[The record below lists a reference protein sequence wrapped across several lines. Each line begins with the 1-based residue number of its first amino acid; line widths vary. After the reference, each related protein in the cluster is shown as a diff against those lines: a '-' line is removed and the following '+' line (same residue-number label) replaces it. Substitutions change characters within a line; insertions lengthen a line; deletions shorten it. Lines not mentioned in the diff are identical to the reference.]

1 MQKIRSALKFP
12 LRLLLAY
19 LPFRKRAVFELVRT
33 YYADLNVVVP
43 LFHGIKCPIVS
54 QEHWVSY
61 ENVFAE
67 KEYDDLLKIIPLPGT
82 WLDLGCHAGHFSL
95 LLASHWA
102 EKGDRANWRGLLV
115 DPDSRV
121 QASIRQIT
129 ACNGFTP
136 QQMVFLPG
144 AISATGEDLVF
155 SENLYMTS
163 EIASRESKGVRRVVR
178 CVRQEDILNR
188 MEPPYDLIKLDIEGA
203 EYDFF
208 LSYDLILS
216 KTKYL
221 LFEWHSWHRGGGGK
235 AQLVGLAEQSGF
247 RFLAESHCDRVIHRY
262 GKAEQCGTI
271 LMENVRF
278 KGDTR

>member
-1 MQKIRSALKFP
+1 MQKIRSVLKFP
-12 LRLLLAY
+12 LRALLGFT
-19 LPFRKRAVFELVRT
+19 PFRKRVIFELVRN
-33 YYADLNVVVP
+33 YYADLNIVVP
-43 LFHGIKCPIVS
+43 LPHGIKCPIAS

-61 ENVFAE
+61 ENVFSE
-67 KEYDDLLKIIPLPGT
+67 HEYDDLLKGIPLPGT

-95 LLASHWA
+95 LLASHCA
-102 EKGDRANWRGLLV
+102 EKGDRANWRCLLV

-121 QASIRQIT
+121 QESIRQIT
-129 ACNGFTP
+129 VCNGFTP
-136 QQMVFLPG
+136 AQMMFLPG
-144 AISATGEDLVF
+144 AISATGKDLIF

-163 EIASRESKGVRRVVR
+163 EIASPDSKGTRRVVG

-208 LSYDLILS
+208 LSYDRILS

-235 AQLVGLAEQSGF
+235 TQLVEMAEQSGF
-247 RFLAESHCDRVIHRY
+247 RFLGENHCDRVVYRN
-262 GKAEQCGTI
+262 GREEKCGTI
-271 LMENVRF
+271 LMENGRF
-278 KGDTR
+278 RCAL